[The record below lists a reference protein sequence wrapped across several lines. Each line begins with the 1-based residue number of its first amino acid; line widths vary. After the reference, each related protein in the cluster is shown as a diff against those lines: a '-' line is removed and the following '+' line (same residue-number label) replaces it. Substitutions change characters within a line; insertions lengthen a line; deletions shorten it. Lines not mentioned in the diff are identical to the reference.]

1 MDPDNRK
8 LAALPQPQP
17 GHEARRKL
25 VAVAVSALILLAVM
39 TYWLTRDEGAKQNI
53 LTQATDALQTA
64 GLAPLVDATKGL
76 LAPSPPAPQVGIAA
90 PGVSASGT
98 SIQGTVADPASLSTA
113 ASTQSAENAT
123 EKTDAPPA
131 PPPGV
136 MPPQREDSVIRP
148 AFVRDLAQWLVTRY
162 KPSPQGAK
170 GQINISLQA
179 ANMRYGMNMRGMERK
194 GKDTAGSRAHILRYA
209 FNPAMLD
216 ALYGIYAE
224 RLVNDLART
233 ALAPDQGKALN
244 KAQLDDL
251 YQAYAAFFADLAAV
265 TGGIAAMP
273 DLPERIADINRA
285 NHQTVA
291 LHRQLT
297 ENVFALDEA
306 RETKNTAEMRGIEAR
321 IENLNWRYRA
331 SLHGQSNARAA
342 LVSAIRNN
350 GHSRTPLLDDDSL
363 LFLAL
368 WIDRRMDKQT
378 DALAAVRKASALLT
392 DLSRR
397 FEQAGNASRKPAGTR

>member
-1 MDPDNRK
+1 MDPDNK
-8 LAALPQPQP
+8 LGALPQPQP

-25 VAVAVSALILLAVM
+25 VAMAVSALVLLAAM
-39 TYWLTRDEGAKQNI
+39 TYWLSRDEGTKQDI
-53 LTQATDALQTA
+53 LTQASDALQTT
-64 GLAPLVDATKGL
+64 GLAPLIDTTKEL
-76 LAPSPPAPQVGIAA
+76 LTPSPPPQVGIAS

-98 SIQGTVADPASLSTA
+98 SIQGTVADA
-113 ASTQSAENAT
+113 ASTQPAENVS
-123 EKTDAPPA
+123 EKPDAS
-131 PPPGV
+131 PPGV

-179 ANMRYGMNMRGMERK
+179 VNMRYGMYLRGMERK
-194 GKDTAGSRAHILRYA
+194 SKDPAGSRAHILRYA
-209 FNPAMLD
+209 FNPAMLE
-216 ALYGIYAE
+216 ALYNLYAD
-224 RLVNDLART
+224 RLVQELTQT
-233 ALAPDQGKALN
+233 ALAPNQGKALH

-251 YQAYAAFFADLAAV
+251 YHAYAAFFADLAVA
-265 TGGIAAMP
+265 TGGLAAMP
-273 DLPERIADINRA
+273 DLPERIANINRA
-285 NHQTVA
+285 NNQTIA

-306 RETKNTAEMRGIEAR
+306 RETKHTADIHSIEAR

-331 SLHGQSNARAA
+331 SLQGQSNARAA

-350 GHSRTPLLDDDSL
+350 GHSRTLLLDDDSL

-368 WIDRRMDKQT
+368 WIDRRMGKQT
-378 DALAAVRKASALLT
+378 DALAAVRKASALLA